1 MLSVEE
7 IRNVK
12 FSKSV
17 GGYKQEEVD
26 ILLDKIEADYTQY
39 NRSLKE
45 MQAKVDSLKK
55 EIEEYKVSQN
65 SLQNVLLSAQKLA
78 DQIIAD
84 AKAKSAEII
93 KEAEGNIAIISA
105 KEKELS
111 NAFEIKAGERKAQLD
126 NEMSELMS
134 KAKSKAASIN
144 AGIEDSV
151 ARQQMLFDRLKLEV
165 ASFKSDVSK
174 AYKEHLAILQQI
186 PDAVPMDPKRAAEAI
201 SAILDNEPNAEKYI
215 QKEEVN
221 NEPAPAEA
229 EKASNGFTVDE
240 PVKNE
245 EESD

>member
-55 EIEEYKVSQN
+55 EIEEYRVSQN

-134 KAKSKAASIN
+134 KAKNKAASIN

-165 ASFKSDVSK
+165 ASFKADVSK

-201 SAILDNEPNAEKYI
+201 SAILDNEPNAERYI

-221 NEPAPAEA
+221 NEPAPNAE
-229 EKASNGFTVDE
+229 EKENNGFTVDE
-240 PVKNE
+240 PVKTE
-245 EESD
+245 EE